1 MDTRFL
7 ESFVAVVEFGSMA
20 EAGRRLNLTA
30 AGVAQRLRVLEEDFG
45 ITLVTRVGRRVHPT
59 EAGIAVFAKARALL
73 QGIRELRQV
82 ALADTESGELRLG
95 AVSTAMTG
103 ILPRA
108 MRGLH
113 ASRPNFNIFVAP
125 GTSVDLYERVLDGD
139 LDAAII
145 VAPPFRMPKTCDW
158 RLIRTESLLLIR
170 PESLEIDDPRQLLA
184 TQPFIRYDRNHW
196 GGRLAENYLR
206 HLGIMP
212 EERFELDALEAIAVM
227 VDSGLGVSLVP
238 DWAPPWP
245 AGIKLARTTIP
256 NQEFARHIGLVWLR
270 ASSSLR
276 TIEAFLDQ
284 VAATEA
290 AEPTATAR

>member
-20 EAGRRLNLTA
+20 EAGRRLNITA
-30 AGVAQRLRVLEEDFG
+30 AGVAQRLRVLEEEFG
-45 ITLVTRVGRRVHPT
+45 ITLVTRVGRHVHPT
-59 EAGIAVFAKARALL
+59 EAGVAVFAKARALL

-82 ALADTESGELRLG
+82 AIADTASGELRIG

-103 ILPRA
+103 IIPKA
-108 MRGLH
+108 MRGLQATH
-113 ASRPNFNIFVAP
+113 PRFNIFVAP
-125 GTSVDLYERVLDGD
+125 GTSMDLYKRVIDGD

-145 VAPPFRMPKTCDW
+145 VAPPFRMPKYCDW
-158 RLIRTESLLLIR
+158 RLLRTEPLVLIR
-170 PESLEIDDPRQLLA
+170 PAAITNDDPRELLS
-184 TQPFIRYDRNHW
+184 TLPFIRYDRNHW

-206 HLGIMP
+206 HLSVVP

-245 AGIKLARTTIP
+245 ANIKLGRTVIS
-256 NQEFARHIGLVWLR
+256 NDEFARHIGLVWLR
-270 ASSSLR
+270 TSSSLR
-276 TIEAFLDQ
+276 AIEVLLDEIASTH
-284 VAATEA
+284 AAD
-290 AEPTATAR
+290 

>member
-45 ITLVTRVGRRVHPT
+45 IALVTRVGRRVHPT
-59 EAGIAVFAKARALL
+59 EAGVAVFTKARALL

-113 ASRPNFNIFVAP
+113 ATHPNFNIFVAP
-125 GTSVDLYERVLDGD
+125 GTSMDLYERVVDGD

-158 RLIRTESLLLIR
+158 RPIRTEPLLLIR
-170 PESLEIDDPRQLLA
+170 SESLAVDDPRELLS

-206 HLGIMP
+206 YLDIVP
-212 EERFELDALEAIAVM
+212 EDRYELDALEAIAVM

-245 AGIKLARTTIP
+245 EGIRLIKTAIP
-256 NQEFARHIGLVWLR
+256 NPEFARHIGLVWLR
-270 ASSSLR
+270 ANNSLR
-276 TIEAFLDQ
+276 TIEAFLDE
-284 VAATEA
+284 VASTSLSD
-290 AEPTATAR
+290 

>member
-30 AGVAQRLRVLEEDFG
+30 AGVAQRVRVLEADVG
-45 ITLVTRVGRRVHPT
+45 AALVKRVGRRVHPT
-59 EAGIAVFAKARALL
+59 DAGLAVFARARVLL
-73 QGIRELRQV
+73 QDVRALRQV
-82 ALADTESGELRLG
+82 AMTGTQLGELRLG

-103 ILPRA
+103 ILPKA
-108 MRGLH
+108 MQGLQKTH
-113 ASRPNFNIFVAP
+113 PTVNIFVAP
-125 GTSVDLYERVLDGD
+125 GTSMDLYERVLSGD

-145 VAPPFRMPKTCDW
+145 VSPPFRLPKTCDW
-158 RLIRTESLLLIR
+158 QLIRTEPLLLIR
-170 PESLEIDDPRQLLA
+170 ARALAPAEPRELLS

-206 HLGIMP
+206 HCGIVP

-227 VDSGLGVSLVP
+227 VDSGIGISLVP

-245 AGIKLARTTIP
+245 ASVDLVRTVIP
-256 NQEFARHIGLVWLR
+256 GAAFARHIGLVWTR

-276 TIEAFLDQ
+276 TIEALLNQ
-284 VAATEA
+284 LAL
-290 AEPTATAR
+290 PS

>member
-45 ITLVTRVGRRVHPT
+45 IALVTRVGRRVHPT
-59 EAGIAVFAKARALL
+59 EAGVAVFAKARVLL

-113 ASRPNFNIFVAP
+113 ATHPNFNIFVAP
-125 GTSVDLYERVLDGD
+125 GTSMDLYERVVDGD

-158 RLIRTESLLLIR
+158 RPIRTEPLLLIR
-170 PESLEIDDPRQLLA
+170 PESLAMEDPRELLS

-206 HLGIMP
+206 YLDIVP
-212 EERFELDALEAIAVM
+212 EDRFELDALEAIAVM

-245 AGIKLARTTIP
+245 EGIRLTKTIIP
-256 NQEFARHIGLVWLR
+256 NPEFARHIGLVWLR
-270 ASSSLR
+270 ASNSLR
-276 TIEAFLDQ
+276 TIGAFLDE
-284 VAATEA
+284 VASAGSSD
-290 AEPTATAR
+290 

>member
-113 ASRPNFNIFVAP
+113 ATHPNFNIFVAP
-125 GTSVDLYERVLDGD
+125 GTSMDLYERVIDGD

-158 RLIRTESLLLIR
+158 RPIRTESLLLIR
-170 PESLEIDDPRQLLA
+170 PEALAMEDPRELLS

-206 HLGIMP
+206 YCGIVP

-245 AGIKLARTTIP
+245 EGIRLAKTIIS
-256 NQEFARHIGLVWLR
+256 NAEFARHIGLVWLR
-270 ASSSLR
+270 ASNSLR

-284 VAATEA
+284 VASTSA
-290 AEPTATAR
+290 PD

>member
-20 EAGRRLNLTA
+20 EAGRRLNLSA
-30 AGVAQRLRVLEEDFG
+30 AGVAQRLRVLEEEFG
-45 ITLVTRVGRRVHPT
+45 TALVTRVGRHVHPT
-59 EAGIAVFAKARALL
+59 EAGVAVFAKARTLL

-82 ALADTESGELRLG
+82 AVTGPESGELRLG

-103 ILPRA
+103 ILPKV
-108 MRGLH
+108 MRGLNATH
-113 ASRPNFNIFVAP
+113 PNFKIFVAP
-125 GTSVDLYERVLDGD
+125 GTSVDLYERVVDGD

-145 VAPPFRMPKTCDW
+145 VAPPFRMPKSCDW
-158 RLIRTESLLLIR
+158 RLLRTEPLLLIR
-170 PESLEIDDPRQLLA
+170 PESVVEDDPGQLLS
-184 TQPFIRYDRNHW
+184 THPFIRYDRNHW

-206 HLGIMP
+206 FLGVVP

-245 AGIKLARTTIP
+245 AGVRLTRTVIA
-256 NQEFARHIGLVWLR
+256 NQDFARQIGLVWLR
-270 ASSSLR
+270 TSSSLSG
-276 TIEAFLDQ
+276 IAAFLEE
-284 VAATEA
+284 VARTLAVK
-290 AEPTATAR
+290 

>member
-30 AGVAQRLRVLEEDFG
+30 AGVAQRLRVLEEEFG

-59 EAGIAVFAKARALL
+59 EAGVAVFTKARALL

-82 ALADTESGELRLG
+82 ALAGTQSGELRLG
-95 AVSTAMTG
+95 AISTAMTG
-103 ILPRA
+103 ILPNV
-108 MRGLH
+108 MRGLNTTY
-113 ASRPNFNIFVAP
+113 PNVNIFVAP
-125 GTSVDLYERVLDGD
+125 GTSVDLYERVIDGD

-145 VAPPFRMPKTCDW
+145 VAPPFKMPKTCDW
-158 RLIRTESLLLIR
+158 QLIRKEQLLLIR
-170 PESLEIDDPRQLLA
+170 PESISTDDPVELLS

-206 HLGIMP
+206 YCGIVP

-245 AGIKLARTTIP
+245 EGVKIARTVIP
-256 NQEFARHIGLVWLR
+256 EQEFARHIGLVWVR
-270 ASSSLR
+270 TSSSLR

-284 VAATEA
+284 VATTSGLA
-290 AEPTATAR
+290 

>member
-45 ITLVTRVGRRVHPT
+45 IALVTRVGRRVHPT
-59 EAGIAVFAKARALL
+59 EAGVAVFTKARALL

-103 ILPRA
+103 ILPKA

-113 ASRPNFNIFVAP
+113 DTHPNFNIFVAP
-125 GTSVDLYERVLDGD
+125 GTSMDLYERVVDGD

-158 RLIRTESLLLIR
+158 RPIRTEPLLLIR
-170 PESLEIDDPRQLLA
+170 SESLAVEDPRELLS

-206 HLGIMP
+206 YLDIVP
-212 EERFELDALEAIAVM
+212 EDRYELDALEAIAVM

-245 AGIKLARTTIP
+245 EGIRLATTIIP
-256 NQEFARHIGLVWLR
+256 NPEFARHIGLVWLR
-270 ASSSLR
+270 ASNSLR
-276 TIEAFLDQ
+276 TIEAFLDE
-284 VAATEA
+284 VASTSLSD
-290 AEPTATAR
+290 